1 VTVHPTNSAA
11 KESGFG
17 GNVLASA
24 LEPRPET
31 NGGTTMNTSLDQS
44 KQKPGIAGA
53 LLRRLL
59 QLGIAILIMAAI
71 LFLSAGRLDWVMAW
85 AFLGIYTGGI
95 VVNLLV
101 MLAKDPALA
110 AELAAER
117 SEIRTDVK
125 TWDKVL
131 VPPITLLTH
140 VVVLLV
146 AGLNVRFGWPPE
158 VPVALQVV
166 MLVVGTLGYALIL
179 WSMLTNTFFS
189 AAVRI
194 QEDRGHAVVTTGPYR
209 LVRHPGYV
217 GLFAFTL
224 AAPVALGSWWAII
237 PGGLAAIL
245 VIVRT
250 ALEDR
255 TLQAELAG
263 YKEYAARVRY
273 RLLPGVW

>member
-1 VTVHPTNSAA
+1 MDQT
-11 KESGFG
+11 KQ
-17 GNVLASA
+17 
-24 LEPRPET
+24 RP
-31 NGGTTMNTSLDQS
+31 D
-44 KQKPGIAGA
+44 IAGP
-53 LLRRLL
+53 LLKRLL
-59 QLGIAILIMAAI
+59 QLSIGILVMAAI
-71 LFLSAGRLDWVMAW
+71 LFISAWRLDWVMAW
-85 AFLGIYTGGI
+85 AFLGVYAGGI
-95 VVNLLV
+95 IVNLLV

-110 AELAAER
+110 AELATEC
-117 SEIRTDVK
+117 SEIRADVK
-125 TWDKVL
+125 GWDKVL
-131 VPPITLLTH
+131 VPLITVLTH
-140 VVVLLV
+140 VVVLIV
-146 AGLNVRFGWPPE
+146 AGLNVRLGWPPE

-194 QEDRGHAVVTTGPYR
+194 QEDRGHAVVTTGPYQF
-209 LVRHPGYV
+209 VRHPGYV

-224 AAPVALGSWWAII
+224 AAPVALGSWWALI
-237 PGGLAAIL
+237 PGGLATIL

-255 TLQAELAG
+255 TLQAKLAG